1 MKKIIFMFLLFFVFL
16 INVSASNVTKKDTG
30 ILVEKTTPYGER
42 YKTKLYYIYVDG
54 KIAYCIEPGM
64 ILYEGDYNE
73 ATFEKVGISNEQ
85 KEKME
90 ILAYYGY
97 QYKNHQTL
105 EYYMATQ
112 ALIWEVL
119 GCTNVEFENHNIDY
133 LKIEI
138 LNLASKHK
146 LLPSFNNQTIES
158 YPQEKI
164 ELTDTNNVLENFTVE
179 KGSASINKN
188 KLSFIT
194 GDTNEEII
202 LKENEKNGQ
211 TGISLAYFKS
221 SSQSVASFLLNSNK
235 LRNAKVFIKIKP
247 KVGKLII
254 EKIDIDTKVP
264 LNNVEFNLLNEKK
277 ELIGTYITNNEG
289 QIIIDNLIYGKYYLK
304 EIKTVKGY
312 LLPEEE
318 ISININK
325 ESKKYTITNQK
336 YEMPITTNLDKEI
349 LKSSI
354 IMLSIGIITLYAY
367 KKITIY

>member
-1 MKKIIFMFLLFFVFL
+1 MFLLFFVFL

-64 ILYEGDYNE
+64 ILYEGNYDE
-73 ATFEKVGISNEQ
+73 ATFEKIGISDEQ

-105 EYYMATQ
+105 DYYMATQ

-119 GCTNVEFENHNIDY
+119 GCTNVEFENHNIDN

-138 LNLASKHK
+138 LNLANNHQI
-146 LLPSFNNQTIES
+146 LPSFNNQIIES
-158 YPQEKI
+158 FPQEKI
-164 ELTDTNNVLENFTVE
+164 ELVDTNNVLENFTVE
-179 KGSASINKN
+179 KGSATIDKN

-194 GDTNEEII
+194 SDKNEEIL
-202 LKENEKNGQ
+202 LKENETNGQ
-211 TGISLAYFKS
+211 IGISLAYFKS

-235 LRNAKVFIKIKP
+235 LRNSKVFIKIKP
-247 KVGKLII
+247 RTGNLII
-254 EKIDIDTKVP
+254 EKVDIDTKVP
-264 LNNVEFNLLNEKK
+264 LINAEFNLLNEKK
-277 ELIGTYITNNEG
+277 EIIGTYISNNKG

-304 EIKTVKGY
+304 EIKAPKGY
-312 LLPEEE
+312 LLPDEE
-318 ISININK
+318 IDININK
-325 ESKKYTITNQK
+325 DNQKFIITNQK

-349 LKSSI
+349 LNSSI
-354 IMLSIGIITLYAY
+354 IIFSIGIILLYAY
-367 KKITIY
+367 KKITLY